1 MVRFEQPED
10 SWNALEE
17 MTTNAEAILE
27 ELGLPYR
34 RVILC
39 TGDIGFSAS
48 KTYDLEVWLQATMI
62 IKKLVHAQTVRI
74 SKRVVLTSA
83 SSVTKQLNQN

>member
-1 MVRFEQPED
+1 MNLQVVQNVPFPLYRIDVNELILLYLYLLILLED

-39 TGDIGFSAS
+39 TGD
-48 KTYDLEVWLQATMI
+48 
-62 IKKLVHAQTVRI
+62 KLF
-74 SKRVVLTSA
+74 
-83 SSVTKQLNQN
+83 